1 LPLDVLVA
9 LLLHRKMK
17 DLPDLTPAKRVERAA
32 QEERL
37 AKALRDNLRRR
48 KEQRRARDEQKV
60 VQPQRPE
67 RGREPPP

>member
-1 LPLDVLVA
+1 
-9 LLLHRKMK
+9 MK
-17 DLPDLTPAKRVERAA
+17 DFPDLTPAKRAERAA

-48 KEQRRARDEQKV
+48 KEQLRARDEQKV

>member
-17 DLPDLTPAKRVERAA
+17 DLPDLTPVKRVERAA